1 MNGGGDD
8 EDVVVAAASSGD
20 ASAPLQWRFSQ
31 VFGERSAGEEVQ
43 PGNKKVFSFDFGFPS
58 GLFKLRSESV
68 ELGIRVFWVCLDL
81 LKVLIFSTIR

>member
-1 MNGGGDD
+1 MCVNRKRETEREMNGGGDD

-43 PGNKKVFSFDFGFPS
+43 PGNKKSSLLTLDSHRDYSSSDLNLSNWGLGFSGF
-58 GLFKLRSESV
+58 V
-68 ELGIRVFWVCLDL
+68 
-81 LKVLIFSTIR
+81 